1 MSEYQYYE
9 FVALDRP
16 LTKAEMQELRHV
28 SSRAEISS
36 IRFVNVY
43 NYGDFRGDEYEFMT
57 RYFDAMVY
65 VANWGTHRLMLRL
78 PADLV
83 DRTLVQT
90 YCSGE
95 SVSLH
100 IKGNSAIIDFCS
112 HLEDFAGWEEG
123 EGWLSPLVPL
133 RAELIHGDLRAL
145 YLAWLLCI
153 QCHEVDEATPEP
165 RVPSGLNRLSEALEY
180 LVEFLRIDTDLLAV
194 AAEQS
199 AGQVATPTGI
209 EEWIT
214 ALSEAEKNELLLS
227 FIKGQDPQLGARLL
241 QRYRASAGTATGITP
256 TERRTVG
263 ELLEAAAKRCQDREQ
278 AEIRRQAEI
287 RTNYLDDLALREEA
301 VWRHIEELVAMKQ
314 AKAYTEAV
322 SLLRD
327 LQELNLRKD
336 RVSQFEQRCGDL
348 CIRHQRKKAFI
359 DRMKQAGLQKKS

>member
-16 LTKAEMQELRHV
+16 LTKAQMQELRNV

-36 IRFVNVY
+36 TRFVNVY
-43 NYGDFRGDEYEFMT
+43 NYGDFRGDLYEFMT

-83 DRTLVQT
+83 DPALVQS
-90 YCSGE
+90 YCPGE
-95 SVSLH
+95 SASLH
-100 IKGNSAIIDFCS
+100 LKGNSVIVDFCS
-112 HLEDFAGWEEG
+112 YLEDFMDWEEG
-123 EGWLSPLVPL
+123 EGWLSALVPL

-165 RVPSGLNRLSEALEY
+165 RVPPGLNSLSEALEC
-180 LVEFLRIDTDLLAV
+180 LVEFLRIDPDLLAV

-199 AGQVATPTGI
+199 AEQHVALPTGI
-209 EEWIT
+209 EEWVT
-214 ALSEAEKNELLLS
+214 ALPEAEKNELLLS
-227 FIKGQDPQLGARLL
+227 LIKGQDPQLGARLL
-241 QRYRASAGTATGITP
+241 QRYRTSAGTATVTTP
-256 TERRTVG
+256 TERRTAG
-263 ELLEAAAKRCQDREQ
+263 ELLEAAARRRQDREQ
-278 AEIRRQAEI
+278 AEVRRQAEM
-287 RTNYLDDLALREEA
+287 RANYLDDLALREDA
-301 VWRHIEELVAMKQ
+301 VWRHIEALVALKQ

-322 SLLRD
+322 SLLKD

-336 RVSQFEQRCGDL
+336 RVSQFKQRCDDL
-348 CIRHQRKKAFI
+348 CARHQRKKAFI
-359 DRMKQAGLQKKS
+359 ERMEQVGLQ